1 MKKIKNIIFATAAY
15 LAVGVGF
22 TACDIDLLPLNEVV
36 YENFWTNKDDVE
48 SVVASCYTSMLSE
61 NYVSRL
67 IVWGEDRSDNV
78 ASGTSPSDD
87 VRHLL
92 KGSLKTTNSFCNWA
106 SFYEV
111 INHCNVV
118 LHEAPAVH
126 EKDPNYTESDLRINI
141 AECKFLRAYSY
152 LTLIKTFKDVP
163 FTFEASIDDTQPYRL
178 PQTKFEVILDSLISD
193 IESCKNYAPNRYSE
207 MAKNT
212 GKVTRIAM
220 YSLLAELYLW
230 RAADVNL
237 SKVQQNEYYSKCIEA
252 CDWVLNYK
260 IQQYEENNLEGLDLR
275 TVVDK
280 EVYKEYGYPLL
291 AEEMTPGTNNGGPK
305 ATNAIFGDGGAFETI
320 FEITYKYQ
328 GDTKSNSAVTNQYGS
343 SSSSQSVVG
352 AEKLFESAPDNNSSY
367 SDNRLFSVP
376 SDYRSIASFYFNTS
390 SGGYNIYKYT
400 IDRNEAGDPQ
410 REYGRVG
417 SSYTASTRTQNYRSS
432 SNPANW
438 ILYRMS
444 EIMLIRSE
452 AEMEMAFNMDAA
464 ETPEEPADA
473 DTNEEAVDADTNEEA
488 EEASAKMRKVGKQF
502 HNSSVAVAGASLTE
516 PDELKLDAFNLIA
529 AVYRRSNPYVK
540 TQPKYAPTQP
550 STYEGYHTLLMN
562 ERRREFLF
570 EGKRYFDL
578 VREARRIG
586 TTEQFRK
593 ALSSKFTDSNGAV
606 AVKMVQMDFMYM
618 PVLKSEMKVNPALVQ
633 NSCYLD
639 EEENIKN

>member
-1 MKKIKNIIFATAAY
+1 MKKIKNIIYSAAAY
-15 LAVGVGF
+15 LAVGVGL

-48 SVVASCYTSMLSE
+48 SVVAACYTSILDDS
-61 NYVSRL
+61 YVERL
-67 IVWGEDRSDNV
+67 IVWGENRSDNV
-78 ASGTSPSDD
+78 AAGTSPGDD
-87 VRHLL
+87 LRHLL
-92 KGSLKTTNSFCNWA
+92 KGSLKTTNTYCDWS
-106 SFYEV
+106 SFYKA

-118 LHEAPAVH
+118 LHEAPAVY

-141 AECKFLRAYSY
+141 AECKFIRAYSY

-163 FTFEASIDDTQPYRL
+163 FTFEASIDDTQPFRL
-178 PQTKFEVILDSLISD
+178 PQTKFEVILDTLIND
-193 IESCKNYAPNRYSE
+193 IEGCKNYAPNRYSDV
-207 MAKNT
+207 AKNT
-212 GKVTRIAM
+212 GKVTRVAM

-237 SKVQQNEYYSKCIEA
+237 TKAQQNVYYSKCIEA

-260 IQQYEENNLEGLDLR
+260 VQQYEDNEIEGLDLR

-291 AEEMTPGTNNGGPK
+291 AEETTPGTNNGGPK
-305 ATNAIFGDGGAFETI
+305 ATNSIFGDGGSFETI
-320 FEITYKYQ
+320 FEITYKYR
-328 GDTKSNSAVTNQYGS
+328 GDNKTNGAVDDIYGI
-343 SSSSQSVVG
+343 SSSSQAVVG
-352 AEKLFESAPDNNSSY
+352 AEKLFESKPDNNSSY

-376 SDYRSIASFYFNTS
+376 SDYRSIASFYFNES

-400 IDRNEAGDPQ
+400 IEKNEAGDPQ

-417 SSYTASTRTQNYRSS
+417 TAYTAATRTQSYRGSD
-432 SNPANW
+432 PANW
-438 ILYRMS
+438 ILYRLS
-444 EIMLIRSE
+444 EIMLIRAE
-452 AEMEMAFNMDAA
+452 AEIEMAFNMDSA
-464 ETPEEPADA
+464 ETPVEPVDTTSADS
-473 DTNEEAVDADTNEEA
+473 T
-488 EEASAKMRKVGKQF
+488 SAPGKMRKIGKQF
-502 HNSSVAVAGASLTE
+502 HNSSVAVAGSSLSD
-516 PDELKLDAFNLIA
+516 PDELKLDAFNLIS
-529 AVYRRSNPYVK
+529 AVYRRSNPVVK

-550 STYEGYHTLLMN
+550 STYESYHTLLMN

-593 ALSSKFTDSNGAV
+593 AMSSKYTDSNGAV

-618 PVLKSEMKVNPALVQ
+618 PVLKSEKKVNPALVQ